1 MSAWSAC
8 PREDMS
14 PSEGTLFS
22 SGEEKGARS
31 VGTVDGPV
39 DGIQLPVVTYIY
51 KYTDMIRYPS
61 IVTNGIPRGY
71 LNNLWLLG
79 LR

>member
-1 MSAWSAC
+1 
-8 PREDMS
+8 MS

-39 DGIQLPVVTYIY
+39 DGIQLPVLTLAAEPVWPCTPGGV
-51 KYTDMIRYPS
+51 RHS
-61 IVTNGIPRGY
+61 HERCGRR
-71 LNNLWLLG
+71 WWSLG
-79 LR
+79 WGCEKF